1 MADLNAKELNEI
13 QDFVDACNEFINGK
27 FILADMKISKILK
40 AIAISG
46 DIYNLL
52 AECMINFDFE
62 YELKKCCVKT
72 GTENAS
78 FVLPTETYKLI
89 PIVFCLL
96 VQIDSKRIDF
106 NYFLKTQFPFAN
118 GQNEEYD
125 RFSAQVIIP
134 FRDSIAGLFGVSTEV
149 RKKEEP
155 KEELSIIDQKI
166 KEQLENAK
174 LAQEEEEKEEFEEVV
189 EETPVQEVTIE
200 KTPLDILFE
209 EIKTQAEYMQQLA
222 PYIKKTVRRENVV
235 IILKGLIKVC
245 ELKDMLLLSSLMIAI
260 NEVGGAEKVLKENLR
275 NISSSYA
282 RFFAQNE

>member
-1 MADLNAKELNEI
+1 MANLTAEQLNEV
-13 QDFVDACNEFINGK
+13 QDFVEACNEFINGK
-27 FILADMKISKILK
+27 FILADIKISKILK
-40 AIAISG
+40 AIASSG

-96 VQIDSKRIDF
+96 VQIDSKRVDF
-106 NYFLKTQFPFAN
+106 NYFLKTQFPFAK

-125 RFSAQVIIP
+125 KFSEHVIIP
-134 FRDSIAGLFGVSTEV
+134 FRDSIAGLFNVSTEP

-166 KEQLENAK
+166 KEQLEGQK
-174 LAQEEEEKEEFEEVV
+174 VEVV
-189 EETPVQEVTIE
+189 EEEAEEEIAVSMAIPEDIKIE
-200 KTPLDILFE
+200 KTALDVLFE

-222 PYIKKTVRRENVV
+222 PYIKKAVRRENVV

-260 NEVGGAEKVLKENLR
+260 NEVGGSEKVLKENLR
-275 NISSSYA
+275 NITGAYA
-282 RFFAQNE
+282 RFFAQND

>member
-1 MADLNAKELNEI
+1 MATLSEKQLIEV

-40 AIAISG
+40 SIAGSSE
-46 DIYNLL
+46 IYNLL

-62 YELKKCCVKT
+62 HELKKCCVKS

-78 FVLPTETYKLI
+78 FTLPTETYKLI
-89 PIVFCLL
+89 PVVFCLL

-125 RFSAQVIIP
+125 KFSSQIVIP
-134 FRDSIAGLFGVSTEV
+134 FRDAIAGLFNVSTEF

-166 KEQLENAK
+166 KEQLEGQK
-174 LAQEEEEKEEFEEVV
+174 VEVVEEQEEEEKAVAMEV
-189 EETPVQEVTIE
+189 PVQEPKIE
-200 KTPLDILFE
+200 KTALDTLFE
-209 EIKTQAEYMQQLA
+209 EIKAQAEYMQQLA

-245 ELKDMLLLSSLMIAI
+245 ELKDMLLLSSSMIAI
-260 NEVGGAEKVLKENLR
+260 NEVGGAEKVLKENLK
-275 NISSSYA
+275 NISSAYA
-282 RFFAQNE
+282 RFFAQNS